1 MTEQISNLR
10 RSIARMLFE
19 SGVLSLDDAAEF
31 AHETRER
38 FSASVEVSG
47 RKPEVGSGPDPLISV
62 VVPFLNEMENLSAL
76 EQRLNPVLEPLGDFE
91 VIFVD
96 DGSTDQS
103 ANIVLQMREQNPS
116 IKLLRLSR
124 NFGHQAALSA
134 GMDHAR
140 GKCVVLMDADLQD
153 PPELLPELIAKWRQ
167 GNEVVYA
174 VRKKRKES
182 IPKRLAY
189 HSFYR
194 LLRAVADIEIPL
206 GSGDFCLM
214 DRRVVE
220 SINALPERTR
230 FLRGLRT
237 WVGFR
242 QTAVPY
248 DRPARRA
255 GEVKYSSRKLM
266 KLALD
271 GLFTLSSAPLRVAT
285 YLGALTAMAGVV
297 YLVVALVARL
307 TTGGVPKGWTSII
320 AIVLIL
326 GGAQL
331 FVMSILGQYLSRVYD
346 ETKRRP
352 LYLVVDRHGL

>member
-1 MTEQISNLR
+1 
-10 RSIARMLFE
+10 MLFE
-19 SGVLSLDDAAEF
+19 SHVLALDDAAEF
-31 AHETRER
+31 AQETRES
-38 FSASVEVSG
+38 FSAALESSG
-47 RKPEVGSGPDPLISV
+47 RGSEDSSSRSDPVISV
-62 VVPFLNEMENLSAL
+62 VVPFLNEMDNLSAL
-76 EQRLNPVLEPLGDFE
+76 EERLIPVLEPLGAFE

-103 ANIVLQMREQNPS
+103 AEVVLEMRQQNAS

-140 GKCVVLMDADLQD
+140 GSCVVLMDADLQD
-153 PPELLPELIAKWRQ
+153 PPELLPELLAKWRE
-167 GNEVVYA
+167 GYEVVYA

-182 IPKRLAY
+182 IPKRVAY
-189 HSFYR
+189 RSFYR
-194 LLRAVADIEIPL
+194 LLRAIAEIEIPL
-206 GSGDFCLM
+206 DAGDFCVM

-220 SINALPERTR
+220 AIIGLPERTR

-255 GEVKYSSRKLM
+255 GEAKYSARKLM

-285 YLGALTAMAGVV
+285 Y
-297 YLVVALVARL
+297 
-307 TTGGVPKGWTSII
+307 
-320 AIVLIL
+320 
-326 GGAQL
+326 
-331 FVMSILGQYLSRVYD
+331 
-346 ETKRRP
+346 
-352 LYLVVDRHGL
+352 